1 MLGEEQVRRPG
12 CTSLIKICH
21 HARQYQTFAEV
32 ASYETEQRQAC
43 SVILFFHQS
52 GVKNL
57 RRSYFLIKLNKHFP
71 SSVCSREAVVKG
83 LMLIHMLHSVL

>member
-21 HARQYQTFAEV
+21 HARQYQTFAKV

-43 SVILFFHQS
+43 SAFLFFHQS
-52 GVKNL
+52 GLKN
-57 RRSYFLIKLNKHFP
+57 FEEKLFFNKIEQTFP
-71 SSVCSREAVVKG
+71 IQY
-83 LMLIHMLHSVL
+83 L

>member
-1 MLGEEQVRRPG
+1 MPGEEQVRRPG

-32 ASYETEQRQAC
+32 ASYESEQRQAC

-52 GVKNL
+52 GLKK
-57 RRSYFLIKLNKHFP
+57 IEEKLFF
-71 SSVCSREAVVKG
+71 
-83 LMLIHMLHSVL
+83 